1 MKYMPIIR
9 TRAAELR
16 GFRELS
22 AAVHDSLFPLV
33 ELTRSRRSS
42 KNPGGDI
49 QKSID
54 ATVEILGD
62 RPFVVDLTTLA
73 SQQNS
78 EFNQLL
84 DDTDAFQGWTNF
96 ARDHLPP
103 TCVPIVHLT
112 DPFEKSDFTPQVER
126 LLRRFQRIAIRVPTS
141 YMELAEVISTLEA
154 ELDSLEKVVFVLD
167 AGYVTAKS
175 LPGAQGRLSEMLG
188 DLTGNPPH
196 WLSVT
201 SSSFPSS
208 VTSVGGGDEVGE
220 LVLHE
225 VELGNALLEVHP
237 DLRYSDYAAIHPLD
251 FSGTVANWVPRVDVM
266 LDQKFYYY
274 RYRRTA
280 GGYPFAAA
288 EARGDRRWVSLD
300 CWAQDNINAAAGG
313 NSRGM
318 SPSFWIANRV
328 NFHISRQV
336 SRLTR

>member
-1 MKYMPIIR
+1 MKYMPIVR

-22 AAVHDSLFPLV
+22 AEVHHSLFPLI

-49 QKSID
+49 QKSVD
-54 ATVEILGD
+54 AIVDILAG
-62 RPFVVDLTTLA
+62 RPFVVDLTSLA

-84 DDTDAFQGWTNF
+84 DDTGAFQAWTEF
-96 ARDHLPP
+96 ARDRLPP

-112 DPFEKSDFTPQVER
+112 DPFETGDFVPQVER
-126 LLRRFQRIAIRVPTS
+126 LLERFQRVAIRVPTS
-141 YMELAEVISTLEA
+141 YTDLAEIISTLERA
-154 ELDSLEKVVFVLD
+154 LGSLQNVVIILD

-188 DLTGNPPH
+188 ELAGKRPN

-208 VTSVGGGDEVGE
+208 VTTVGGGDEEGE
-220 LVLHE
+220 LALHE
-225 VELGNALLEVHP
+225 VTLGNALLRVRN

-251 FSGTVANWVPRVDVM
+251 FSGTVSNWVPRVDVM
-266 LDQKFYYY
+266 LDEKFYYY

-280 GGYPFAAA
+280 GGYPLAAA
-288 EARGDRRWVSLD
+288 EARNDRRWLSLS
-300 CWAQDNINAAAGG
+300 CWAQDNIDAAASG
-313 NSRGM
+313 NPKGM
-318 SPSFWIANRV
+318 NPSFWIANRV

>member
-22 AAVHDSLFPLV
+22 TDTCRSLFPMI

-54 ATVEILGD
+54 ATVEILAD

-84 DDTDAFQGWTNF
+84 DDTNAFQAWTDF
-96 ARDHLPP
+96 ARERLPP
-103 TCVPIVHLT
+103 MCVPVVHLT
-112 DPFEKSDFTPQVER
+112 APFEEVDFTPQVER
-126 LLRRFQRIAIRVPTS
+126 LLGRFGRIAIRVPTS
-141 YMELAEVISTLEA
+141 YSEFTEVISTLEV
-154 ELDSLEKVVFVLD
+154 ELGSLQKAVFILD

-175 LPGAQGRLSEMLG
+175 LPGAYGRLSEMLD
-188 DLTGNPPH
+188 DLAGKTPN
-196 WLSVT
+196 WLSAT
-201 SSSFPSS
+201 SSSFPNS
-208 VTSVGGGDEVGE
+208 VTSVGGGDEEGE
-220 LVLHE
+220 LELYE
-225 VELGNALLEVHP
+225 VELGNALLKLRP
-237 DLRYSDYAAIHPLD
+237 DLSYSDYAAIHPLD

-280 GGYPFAAA
+280 GGYPLAAA
-288 EARGDRRWVSLD
+288 EARKDRRWVSLD
-300 CWAQDNINAAAGG
+300 CWAQDNINAAASG
-313 NSRGM
+313 NPKGM

-328 NFHISRQV
+328 NFHVTRQV
-336 SRLTR
+336 SRLTP